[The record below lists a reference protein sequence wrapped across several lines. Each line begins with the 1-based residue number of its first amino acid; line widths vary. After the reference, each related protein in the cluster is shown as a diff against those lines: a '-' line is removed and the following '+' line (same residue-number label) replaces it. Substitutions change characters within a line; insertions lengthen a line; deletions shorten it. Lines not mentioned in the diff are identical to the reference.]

1 MEVPSQLKTFELYQ
15 KSESETLE
23 IFICLSWQLAVKV
36 KGSTYCHWDEKFR
49 NQQWKCELWAHSRWT
64 TWIYLPTSCGFY
76 QGDLGDV
83 GLDLHLSWHAGD
95 HHWNHILSCLVLFYL
110 HHSPF
115 FSCLA
120 LIKNFGPSRSKHT
133 TKLREHLPKKNV
145 FFRALP
151 EWGGGEALARI
162 TRYNIYIYLWRPKK
176 MYKLPERGGGRG
188 NSGNAR
194 KKTFFFS
201 GGVP

>member
-1 MEVPSQLKTFELYQ
+1 MWSEKTRPPVRGRRQFKYWVPTGVEVPSQLKTFELYQ

-95 HHWNHILSCLVLFYL
+95 HHEDSQKHV
-110 HHSPF
+110 F
-115 FSCLA
+115 FTHATIVTTNA
-120 LIKNFGPSRSKHT
+120 LLKEAWGLT
-133 TKLREHLPKKNV
+133 KNV
-145 FFRALP
+145 KRVTCEKMLSFSLTSWWIIK
-151 EWGGGEALARI
+151 EI
-162 TRYNIYIYLWRPKK
+162 HMQYLRWS
-176 MYKLPERGGGRG
+176 MH
-188 NSGNAR
+188 S
-194 KKTFFFS
+194 F
-201 GGVP
+201 